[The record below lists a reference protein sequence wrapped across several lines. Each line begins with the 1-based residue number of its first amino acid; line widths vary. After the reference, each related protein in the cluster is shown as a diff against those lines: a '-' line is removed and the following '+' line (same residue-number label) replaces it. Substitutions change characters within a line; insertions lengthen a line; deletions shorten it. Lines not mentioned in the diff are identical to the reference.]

1 MKNVYPL
8 SNKETGE
15 NFARQNCA
23 SPPTRGAS
31 AVVTRVLCGDGVHCS
46 WLFNSY
52 RYLKG
57 LSHEIFNL
65 WVFCNETLY
74 VVKDLKKKFV
84 GYVRL
89 HYKLLRK
96 LNILIFCQCSI
107 QQKLAMHFEQCG
119 GSVSF

>member
-89 HYKLLRK
+89 HYKILRK
-96 LNILIFCQCSI
+96 LNVLIFCQC
-107 QQKLAMHFEQCG
+107 
-119 GSVSF
+119 